1 MSSTHSSRAQKPP
14 LRAAW
19 LLIGSLALLML
30 AFWSLPQLR
39 FRLPTASTIA
49 LHTTFET
56 ASIAVAL
63 MVFSVSWFAQGA
75 NRASIFGTATLAF
88 AAVAVLDFAH
98 LLMYQGMPVFVDNYS
113 LSPAIA
119 FFLAARLLAGI
130 TLLAIALVSADA
142 DFSPAARRSVLGV
155 SLLLAAAVILLGFAR
170 PEWLPVY
177 LIPGQGLTLNKV
189 VSEYVIV
196 AINLAAALAFHRR
209 LRGSEN
215 APDALLMTACAVMA
229 LSEFFFTLYATTTD
243 QFIHLAHIYKVIAYL
258 LVFWSLVVVKIR
270 QPFEEI
276 RSAQANAAD
285 QRQRL
290 ANIIASAM
298 DGIISVDEK
307 HRILLFNQAAEH
319 MFDRE
324 AADVIGQP
332 LDALLPARFRSGHSG
347 QINRFGAENAANR
360 NMGLTRATFGMR
372 RDGTEF
378 PVEASISKAIVDGRH
393 VFTVILR
400 DITGRLKAE
409 RDMRAMHDELEQ
421 RVISRTAELQAA
433 NADRDLRL
441 TELEALATQLH
452 EANAEL
458 ATANGEL
465 DAYAFTVS
473 HDLRAPLRSIDGYS
487 ALLLAELPPDVN
499 PQAGD
504 LIGRI
509 RARVRHMGN
518 LLEDL
523 LHMSRFSRQELV
535 RVDLDMRSL
544 VSGIVEDAA
553 QTAPA
558 VVFEIDE
565 LPHCRA
571 DTGQLHQL
579 WTNLISNAVKY
590 SAKAATPRVHIGF
603 QDGAYFVSDNGAGF
617 DIAHADKLFRVFSRL
632 HAEHEFTGTGI
643 GLAIVKR
650 VVQRHGGD
658 IRAESAVGAGARFL
672 FTIPD

>member
-1 MSSTHSSRAQKPP
+1 
-14 LRAAW
+14 
-19 LLIGSLALLML
+19 
-30 AFWSLPQLR
+30 
-39 FRLPTASTIA
+39 
-49 LHTTFET
+49 
-56 ASIAVAL
+56 
-63 MVFSVSWFAQGA
+63 
-75 NRASIFGTATLAF
+75 
-88 AAVAVLDFAH
+88 
-98 LLMYQGMPVFVDNYS
+98 
-113 LSPAIA
+113 
-119 FFLAARLLAGI
+119 
-130 TLLAIALVSADA
+130 
-142 DFSPAARRSVLGV
+142 
-155 SLLLAAAVILLGFAR
+155 
-170 PEWLPVY
+170 
-177 LIPGQGLTLNKV
+177 
-189 VSEYVIV
+189 
-196 AINLAAALAFHRR
+196 
-209 LRGSEN
+209 
-215 APDALLMTACAVMA
+215 
-229 LSEFFFTLYATTTD
+229 
-243 QFIHLAHIYKVIAYL
+243 
-258 LVFWSLVVVKIR
+258 
-270 QPFEEI
+270 
-276 RSAQANAAD
+276 
-285 QRQRL
+285 
-290 ANIIASAM
+290 
-298 DGIISVDEK
+298 
-307 HRILLFNQAAEH
+307 
-319 MFDRE
+319 
-324 AADVIGQP
+324 
-332 LDALLPARFRSGHSG
+332 
-347 QINRFGAENAANR
+347 
-360 NMGLTRATFGMR
+360 MGLTRATFGMR

-617 DIAHADKLFRVFSRL
+617 DMAHADKLFRVFSRL

>member
-319 MFDRE
+319 IFDRE

-672 FTIPD
+672 FTFPD

>member
-1 MSSTHSSRAQKPP
+1 MHAPTGIAAKAHAADAAARAKDEAKPTWARPVPKNSAWADGPHTRVGSEAAEIRKLKLVLWELRGKLSPTSSDVDMADDAAFKTDSS
-14 LRAAW
+14 AARRE
-19 LLIGSLALLML
+19 
-30 AFWSLPQLR
+30 QLR
-39 FRLPTASTIA
+39 
-49 LHTTFET
+49 E
-56 ASIAVAL
+56 V
-63 MVFSVSWFAQGA
+63 
-75 NRASIFGTATLAF
+75 
-88 AAVAVLDFAH
+88 VAVLSKTVAPD
-98 LLMYQGMPVFVDNYS
+98 D
-113 LSPAIA
+113 
-119 FFLAARLLAGI
+119 RLLA
-130 TLLAIALVSADA
+130 
-142 DFSPAARRSVLGV
+142 
-155 SLLLAAAVILLGFAR
+155 
-170 PEWLPVY
+170 
-177 LIPGQGLTLNKV
+177 
-189 VSEYVIV
+189 
-196 AINLAAALAFHRR
+196 
-209 LRGSEN
+209 
-215 APDALLMTACAVMA
+215 
-229 LSEFFFTLYATTTD
+229 
-243 QFIHLAHIYKVIAYL
+243 
-258 LVFWSLVVVKIR
+258 
-270 QPFEEI
+270 
-276 RSAQANAAD
+276 
-285 QRQRL
+285 
-290 ANIIASAM
+290 
-298 DGIISVDEK
+298 
-307 HRILLFNQAAEH
+307 
-319 MFDRE
+319 
-324 AADVIGQP
+324 
-332 LDALLPARFRSGHSG
+332 
-347 QINRFGAENAANR
+347 
-360 NMGLTRATFGMR
+360 
-372 RDGTEF
+372 
-378 PVEASISKAIVDGRH
+378 
-393 VFTVILR
+393 
-400 DITGRLKAE
+400 
-409 RDMRAMHDELEQ
+409 
-421 RVISRTAELQAA
+421 
-433 NADRDLRL
+433 
-441 TELEALATQLH
+441 

>member
-319 MFDRE
+319 IFDRE

>member
-319 MFDRE
+319 IFDRE

-372 RDGTEF
+372 REGTEF

>member
-1 MSSTHSSRAQKPP
+1 MPCQ
-14 LRAAW
+14 W
-19 LLIGSLALLML
+19 
-30 AFWSLPQLR
+30 
-39 FRLPTASTIA
+39 
-49 LHTTFET
+49 
-56 ASIAVAL
+56 V
-63 MVFSVSWFAQGA
+63 VVVSVSWFAQGA

-319 MFDRE
+319 IFDRE